1 VVGVAADTNI
11 YISALIFAGLPRQF
25 LLAAEDARI
34 HLFISEPIR
43 QELLRILQ
51 TKFSWSNNQVNET
64 LLQLESCTELV
75 RPTETLDVI
84 KEDPDD
90 NRVLE
95 CAVAADARFIVSGDN
110 DLLRLGQFR
119 NIRIVKVADFMK
131 LITPP

>member
-11 YISALIFAGLPRQF
+11 YVSALIFAGLPRQF

-43 QELLRILQ
+43 QELVRILRA
-51 TKFSWSNNQVNET
+51 KFSWPSDQVNET

-75 RPTETLDVI
+75 RPTEKLDVI

-90 NRVLE
+90 DRVLE
-95 CAVAADARFIVSGDN
+95 CAVAAGARFIVSGDN
-110 DLLRLGQFR
+110 DLLRLGRFR

>member
-51 TKFSWSNNQVNET
+51 TKFSWSNDQVNET
-64 LLQLESCTELV
+64 LLQLESCTEMV
-75 RPTETLDVI
+75 RPTETLDII

-95 CAVAADARFIVSGDN
+95 CAVAAGARFIVSGDN

-131 LITPP
+131 FITPP

>member
-51 TKFSWSNNQVNET
+51 TKFSWSNDRVNET

-95 CAVAADARFIVSGDN
+95 CAVAAGARFIVSGDN

>member
-1 VVGVAADTNI
+1 MIGVAADTNI

-34 HLFISEPIR
+34 RLFISEPIR

-51 TKFSWSNNQVNET
+51 TKFSWSNDQVNEI
-64 LLQLESCTELV
+64 LLQLEGCTELV
-75 RPTETLDVI
+75 RPIETLDVI

-95 CAVAADARFIVSGDN
+95 CAVTAGARFIVSGDN

>member
-1 VVGVAADTNI
+1 MIGVAADTNI

-34 HLFISEPIR
+34 RLFISEPIR

-51 TKFSWSNNQVNET
+51 TKFSWSNDQVNEI

-75 RPTETLDVI
+75 RPIEMLDVI

-95 CAVAADARFIVSGDN
+95 CAVAAGARFIVSGDN

>member
-1 VVGVAADTNI
+1 VIGVAADTNI

-34 HLFISEPIR
+34 CLFISEPIR

-51 TKFSWSNNQVNET
+51 TKFSWSNDQVNEI

-75 RPTETLDVI
+75 RPIETLDVV

-95 CAVAADARFIVSGDN
+95 CAVAAGARFIVSGDN

-119 NIRIVKVADFMK
+119 NIRIVKVADFLK

>member
-1 VVGVAADTNI
+1 VIGVAADTNI

-34 HLFISEPIR
+34 HLFISEPISL
-43 QELLRILQ
+43 ELRRILQ
-51 TKFSWSNNQVNET
+51 TKFSWSNDRVNEAM
-64 LLQLESCTELV
+64 LQLESRTELV
-75 RPTETLDVI
+75 RPIETLDVI

-95 CAVAADARFIVSGDN
+95 CAVSAGARFIVSGDN

-119 NIRIVKVADFMK
+119 NIRILKVADFMN

>member
-1 VVGVAADTNI
+1 MVRVTADTNI

-34 HLFISEPIR
+34 RLSISEAIR
-43 QELLRILQ
+43 QELRRILQ
-51 TKFSWSNNQVNET
+51 AKFAWSGDQVDET
-64 LLQLESCTELV
+64 LLQLAGCTELV

-84 KEDPDD
+84 KQDPDD

-95 CAVAADARFIVSGDN
+95 CAVAAGSRFIVSGDN

-119 NIRIVKVADFMK
+119 DIRIVKVADFMQ

>member
-1 VVGVAADTNI
+1 MIGVAADTNI

-43 QELLRILQ
+43 LELRRILQ
-51 TKFSWSNNQVNET
+51 TKFSWSNVRVNEAM
-64 LLQLESCTELV
+64 LQLKSCRELV
-75 RPTETLDVI
+75 RPIEMLDVI

-95 CAVAADARFIVSGDN
+95 CGVAARARFIVSGDN

-119 NIRIVKVADFMK
+119 NIRIVKVVD
-131 LITPP
+131 L

>member
-1 VVGVAADTNI
+1 MIGVAADTNI

-34 HLFISEPIR
+34 HLFISEPISL
-43 QELLRILQ
+43 ELRRILQ
-51 TKFSWSNNQVNET
+51 TKFSWSNDRVNEAM
-64 LLQLESCTELV
+64 LQLESRTELV
-75 RPTETLDVI
+75 RPIETLDVI

-95 CAVAADARFIVSGDN
+95 CAVSAGARFIVSGDN

-119 NIRIVKVADFMK
+119 NIRILKVADFMN

>member
-1 VVGVAADTNI
+1 VIAVAADTNI

-43 QELLRILQ
+43 LELRRILQ
-51 TKFSWSNNQVNET
+51 TKFSWSNDQVDEA
-64 LLQLESCTELV
+64 LAQLESCTELV
-75 RPTETLDVI
+75 RPIETLDVI

-95 CAVAADARFIVSGDN
+95 CGVAARARFIVSGDN

>member
-1 VVGVAADTNI
+1 VIGVAADTNI

-25 LLAAEDARI
+25 LLAAEDTRI
-34 HLFISEPIR
+34 RLFISEPIR

-51 TKFSWSNNQVNET
+51 TKFSWSNDQVNEI
-64 LLQLESCTELV
+64 LLQLEGCTELV
-75 RPTETLDVI
+75 RPIETLDVI

-95 CAVAADARFIVSGDN
+95 CAVTAGARFIVSGDN

>member
-1 VVGVAADTNI
+1 MIGVAADTNI

-43 QELLRILQ
+43 VELRRILQ
-51 TKFSWSNNQVNET
+51 TKFSWSNNQVDEV

-75 RPTETLDVI
+75 RPIETLDVI

-95 CAVAADARFIVSGDN
+95 CGVAARARFIVSGDN

-119 NIRIVKVADFMK
+119 NIRIVKVVD
-131 LITPP
+131 L

>member
-1 VVGVAADTNI
+1 VVGVTADTNI

-51 TKFSWSNNQVNET
+51 TQFSWSNDQVNET
-64 LLQLESCTELV
+64 LLQLESCTEMV

-95 CAVAADARFIVSGDN
+95 CAVAAGARFIVSGDN

-119 NIRIVKVADFMK
+119 NIRIVKVADFLK

>member
-1 VVGVAADTNI
+1 MIGVAADTNI

-43 QELLRILQ
+43 LELRRILQ
-51 TKFSWSNNQVNET
+51 TKFSWSNDRVNEAM
-64 LLQLESCTELV
+64 LQLESCRELV
-75 RPTETLDVI
+75 RPIEMLDVI

-95 CAVAADARFIVSGDN
+95 CAVAAGARFIISGDN

-119 NIRIVKVADFMK
+119 NIRILKVADFMK

>member
-43 QELLRILQ
+43 QELRRILQ
-51 TKFSWSNNQVNET
+51 TKFSWSNDQVNET

-95 CAVAADARFIVSGDN
+95 CAVAAGARFIVSGDN

>member
-1 VVGVAADTNI
+1 VVGVTADTNI

-34 HLFISEPIR
+34 YLFISEPIR
-43 QELLRILQ
+43 QELRRILQ
-51 TKFSWSNNQVNET
+51 TKFSWSGARVNEAM
-64 LLQLESCTELV
+64 LLLESCTELV
-75 RPTETLDVI
+75 RPIETLDVI

-95 CAVAADARFIVSGDN
+95 CAVTAGARFIVSGDN

-119 NIRIVKVADFMK
+119 NIRIVKVAEFMK

>member
-51 TKFSWSNNQVNET
+51 TKFSWSNDQVNET

>member
-51 TKFSWSNNQVNET
+51 TKFSWSNDQVNET

-95 CAVAADARFIVSGDN
+95 CAVAAGARFIVSGDN
-110 DLLRLGQFR
+110 DLLRLGQFC
-119 NIRIVKVADFMK
+119 NIRIVKVADFLK
-131 LITPP
+131 LITP

>member
-1 VVGVAADTNI
+1 VIGVAADTNI

-43 QELLRILQ
+43 LELRRILQ
-51 TKFSWSNNQVNET
+51 TKFSWSNNQVDEA

-75 RPTETLDVI
+75 RPIETLDVI

-95 CAVAADARFIVSGDN
+95 CGVAARARFIVSGDN

>member
-1 VVGVAADTNI
+1 VIGVAADTNI
-11 YISALIFAGLPRQF
+11 YISALIFAGLPSQF

-43 QELLRILQ
+43 LELRRILQ
-51 TKFSWSNNQVNET
+51 TKFSWSNDRVNEAM
-64 LLQLESCTELV
+64 LQLESCRELV
-75 RPTETLDVI
+75 RPIEMLDVI

-95 CAVAADARFIVSGDN
+95 CAVAAGARFIISGDN

-119 NIRIVKVADFMK
+119 NIRILKVADFMK